1 MLSLPSLVL
10 MLEMLLMLMLEE
22 KERMSSPQAV
32 GLDLHPGLEDFSSPI
47 EQRRQSHVKT
57 LLLRGRGEGL

>member
-22 KERMSSPQAV
+22 KKRMSSPQAV
-32 GLDLHPGLEDFSSPI
+32 GLALHPGLEDFS
-47 EQRRQSHVKT
+47 H
-57 LLLRGRGEGL
+57 